1 MRHRISFRTTTFLLP
16 LLLFATASG
25 VVAAAGSQ
33 AEMPAV
39 VHKASVDVHSG
50 PAFDTAKVATLSRN
64 AAVRIIA
71 QQGLWYRLELGA
83 GKTGYVR
90 INDVRMA
97 YAGNEAPAANTRAL
111 FTGNAGKGRVTETAS
126 VRGIDESSLRR
137 ASHDSAGIARM
148 QGYRVDP
155 ATAAAHARSQ
165 GWQASRVNWAGE
177 ASVASARNRPQATQ
191 AEKRQG
197 LSTARGLLSKLG
209 AGAIGDSAMRV
220 ADRAV
225 GKSEQ
230 ELAAEE
236 LELGPAI
243 AGRVLG
249 AAPLWANDEAQ
260 KRVNLVGRWVA
271 SQTARPD
278 LPWTFGIIDDGEV
291 NAFAAPGGYIL
302 ITRGLYD
309 LLADDAEIAAVIAH
323 ELGHVVQRDHYEV
336 IRKQEVAGVGKDI
349 AMAQVRAPGA
359 ASYAK
364 DYVSRHGAAVLMG
377 SLDRDAEYRADQAAG
392 IYLARA
398 GFDPLAFYA
407 VLQKMTALGT
417 RSARLTQMYRTHP
430 PLDHRL
436 DQLDR
441 QARR

>member
-1 MRHRISFRTTTFLLP
+1 MRHWMSFRTITFLL
-16 LLLFATASG
+16 LAGASG
-25 VVAAAGSQ
+25 LVAAAGTP

-39 VHKASVDVHSG
+39 VHKGSVDVHSG

-97 YAGNEAPAANTRAL
+97 YAGNEAPAANTQAL

-126 VRGIDESSLRR
+126 VRGINESSLQR
-137 ASHDSAGIARM
+137 AGYDSAGMTRL
-148 QGYRVDP
+148 QNHRVDP
-155 ATAAAHARSQ
+155 ATATAYARSQ
-165 GWQASRVNWAGE
+165 GWQAKKINWAGE
-177 ASVASARNRPQATQ
+177 ASVASVGNRPQATQ
-191 AEKRQG
+191 AEKRKG
-197 LSTARGLLSKLG
+197 LSSARGLLSKLG
-209 AGAIGDSAMRV
+209 AGAIGDNAMRV

-230 ELAAEE
+230 ELLAEE

-249 AAPLWANDEAQ
+249 AAPLWADDEAQ

-302 ITRGLYD
+302 MTRGLYD

-336 IRKQEVAGVGKDI
+336 IRKQEVARVGKDI

-364 DYVSRHGAAVLMG
+364 DYVSRHGATVLMS

-392 IYLARA
+392 IYLARS

>member
-1 MRHRISFRTTTFLLP
+1 MSFRTISFLLSF
-16 LLLFATASG
+16 LLLATAG
-25 VVAAAGSQ
+25 GLATAATGSPAQ
-33 AEMPAV
+33 MPAV
-39 VHKASVDVHSG
+39 VHKSSVDVYSG

-64 AAVRIIA
+64 AAVKIIA
-71 QQGLWYRLELGA
+71 QQGLWYRLELAA

-97 YAGNEAPAANTRAL
+97 YAGKETPTANTQAL
-111 FTGNAGKGRVTETAS
+111 FTGSAGKGRVTETAS
-126 VRGIDESSLRR
+126 VRGINESSLRR
-137 ASHDSAGIARM
+137 ASYDSAGMARL

-165 GWQASRVNWAGE
+165 GWQAQRVHWTGE
-177 ASVASARNRPQATQ
+177 ASVATAGNRPQATQ

-197 LSTARGLLSKLG
+197 LSSARSLLSKLG
-209 AGAIGDSAMRV
+209 AGAVGDSAIRV
-220 ADRAV
+220 ADRAI

-236 LELGPAI
+236 RELGPAI

-249 AAPLWANDEAQ
+249 AAPLWSDNQAQ
-260 KRVNLVGRWVA
+260 ERINLVGRWVA

-302 ITRGLYD
+302 MTRGLYD

-336 IRKQEVAGVGKDI
+336 IRKQELAAVGKDI

-364 DYVSRHGAAVLMG
+364 DYVSQHGATVLMS

-441 QARR
+441 QTRR